1 MPELKRK
8 KIVRFAAKKRAA
20 AKPEEKPKKKKRR
33 LKGGPPSILQQ
44 AAKVTPVF
52 NVFAFD
58 ALEPWADKRIARLR
72 DLGKLQIE
80 QKFLDKLDMDGKLK
94 LLGVNVH
101 RHIYVTIDLP
111 KKLCIKDKDG
121 PISTTK
127 AMIELVQDEEEDL
140 YYWLES
146 RWTKGGR
153 IDEHSLHNSAVEAVK
168 AAYELKHGDE
178 E

>member
-1 MPELKRK
+1 MPDLKRK
-8 KIVRFAAKKRAA
+8 KIVRLAIKRAT

-33 LKGGPPSILQQ
+33 LKGGAASILQQ

-52 NVFAFD
+52 KADGFD
-58 ALEPWADKRIARLR
+58 ELEAWADKRIARLR
-72 DLGKLQIE
+72 SLDKLQTE

-101 RHIYVTIDLP
+101 RHIYVTVDLP
-111 KKLCIKDKDG
+111 KKLCMKDKDG

-127 AMIELVQDEEEDL
+127 AMIEMVQDEEEDL

-153 IDEHSLHNSAVEAVK
+153 IDEHSLHNSATEAIK